1 VSKYPDVAR
10 FSYELGRVLFAAK
23 KNDEA
28 KRFFEKTA
36 AAGYVAA
43 MLGLAEVY
51 RVEGDYA
58 GTRRW
63 WEKAAA
69 AGEPVAMFNIGVS
82 YTTGRFIPRDYAQAR
97 RWLQKAVAAGSADA
111 KDLLARL
118 PSK

>member
-1 VSKYPDVAR
+1 
-10 FSYELGRVLFAAK
+10 
-23 KNDEA
+23 
-28 KRFFEKTA
+28 
-36 AAGYVAA
+36 
-43 MLGLAEVY
+43 MLGLAEVF
-51 RVEGDYA
+51 REEGDYA
-58 GTRRW
+58 GARRW